1 MQQAETS
8 ESSVTEMTEIILPSD
23 SNALGSAFG
32 GRVMQWIDI
41 CASVSAMRHCRKVV
55 VTASMDELHF
65 HAPIRVGEVTTLR
78 GEVLATFKRS
88 LEVKVTVHSENPLTR
103 ERRHCCSALLTFVAL
118 DGAGRPTTVP
128 ALRLDTPEAERRQAE
143 AEARRAH
150 RLANRK
156 RSSGEDGSHS

>member
-1 MQQAETS
+1 MEPAQKS
-8 ESSVTEMTEIILPSD
+8 DDSLTEMTEIILPSD

-65 HAPIRVGEVTTLR
+65 HAPIRIGEIVTLR
-78 GEVLATFKRS
+78 AEVLATFKRS
-88 LEVKVTVHSENPLTR
+88 LELKVTVHSENPLTR

-128 ALRLDTPEAERRQAE
+128 PLALDTPEAQNRQAE
-143 AEARRAH
+143 AEERRKH
-150 RLANRK
+150 RLAHR
-156 RSSGEDGSHS
+156 RSQGEGV